1 MIKDISREEAYVV
14 VASHYLSE
22 LEVAHAEIA
31 RLRKALRLITEMD
44 GDQPA
49 RSDWDM
55 LRIAFA
61 ALEHKS

>member
-1 MIKDISREEAYVV
+1 M
-14 VASHYLSE
+14 VASAYLSE
-22 LEVAHAEIA
+22 LELAHAQIA